1 MQKLCVED
9 GQTLLFIG
17 DSITDCGRR
26 DESPPLG
33 SGYVAL
39 VTEMITAL
47 YPERELH
54 YMNKGI
60 GGNRVTDLRERWT
73 DDVTSN
79 APDWLSV
86 MIGINDL
93 HSHLGDPAQGVSPG
107 LFGECYDDILGRAAG
122 SGDTKGLVLL
132 EPFYISVDREGDTF
146 RSQALAL
153 IPEYIAAVHDM
164 AEKYG
169 ARLVRTHEAFQEQ
182 LRYRDADTFCPE
194 PVHPNRAGHIV
205 IAAELFKALQD

>member
-1 MQKLCVED
+1 MPDLCVED

-26 DESPPLG
+26 DSAPPLG
-33 SGYVAL
+33 DGYVAL

-47 YPERELH
+47 YPDREIH

-93 HSHLGDPAQGVSPG
+93 HSHLGDPEQGVGPE
-107 LFGECYDDILGRAAG
+107 LFSKCYDEILGRAAG
-122 SGDTKGLVLL
+122 SGDTKGMVLL
-132 EPFYISVDREGDTF
+132 EPFYISVDRQGDAF
-146 RSQALAL
+146 RSQVLAL
-153 IPEYIAAVHDM
+153 LPEYIAVVHAM
-164 AEKYG
+164 AEKYD
-169 ARLVRTHEAFQEQ
+169 ARLVATQEAFQEQ
-182 LRYRDADTFCPE
+182 LRYRDADTFCAE
-194 PVHPNRAGHIV
+194 PVHPYRSGHII
-205 IAAELFKALQD
+205 IATELLKALED